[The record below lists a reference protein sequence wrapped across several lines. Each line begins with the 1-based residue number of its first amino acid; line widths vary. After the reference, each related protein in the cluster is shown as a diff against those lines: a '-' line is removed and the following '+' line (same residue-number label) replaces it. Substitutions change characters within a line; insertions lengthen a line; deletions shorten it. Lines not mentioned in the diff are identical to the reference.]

1 MSVFP
6 HQAACSAYQSLGI
19 ILILMIKYLKTKKRL
34 LYEGWLLP
42 SKCRKLVNCLAIG
55 SQTILRTK
63 VPLRKTLE
71 PQFASLK
78 TMQPCLGEFSLLL

>member
-1 MSVFP
+1 MKGGCCQVNAES
-6 HQAACSAYQSLGI
+6 Q
-19 ILILMIKYLKTKKRL
+19 LIA
-34 LYEGWLLP
+34 G
-42 SKCRKLVNCLAIG
+42 LAIV

-71 PQFASLK
+71 PQFSSLK

>member
-1 MSVFP
+1 MKGGCCQVNAES
-6 HQAACSAYQSLGI
+6 Q
-19 ILILMIKYLKTKKRL
+19 LIA
-34 LYEGWLLP
+34 G
-42 SKCRKLVNCLAIG
+42 LAIG

>member
-42 SKCRKLVNCLAIG
+42 SKCRKLVNCRLGHWIPDHFKDQSA
-55 SQTILRTK
+55 
-63 VPLRKTLE
+63 LE
-71 PQFASLK
+71 K
-78 TMQPCLGEFSLLL
+78 DT